1 MYHQHFNRIIAASI
15 EGATISAALALIEH
29 VTLWEDQERV
39 PLVARYTIG
48 TVAILLGFTHTARRM
63 GRLDLALALWGIACA
78 TGAVVASAHTARR
91 AVPDDLDRLL
101 DEGGDANAVWLPSAR
116 RAR

>member
-1 MYHQHFNRIIAASI
+1 VYHKNLSSITTASI

-29 VTLWEDQERV
+29 IALWEDQDRI
-39 PLVARYTIG
+39 PLVVRYTIG

-78 TGAVVASAHTARR
+78 AGAVVASAHATRHSQ
-91 AVPDDLDRLL
+91 PDELDLLL
-101 DEGGDANAVWLPSAR
+101 EGGDANAVWLPSAR